1 MSSRVPSTHSAKN
14 RASPRSVL
22 EVAHM
27 KRTISCLSL
36 VICLLVG
43 FSFGQQK
50 PPTPP
55 PTPTPQ
61 PQPQPQPRDN
71 PPVQQRSPQ
80 NRQYDYQRPIYVS
93 GKVTLD
99 DGTPVPNGVRVELLF
114 NGQVRRQEYT
124 RSDGSFTF
132 DLSTPNRGA
141 LSDASISGA
150 DEDVFGGSMATGGGG
165 MSRSMGRVD
174 LSGYEVRATL
184 PGYTS
189 EVVMLQNRSSLDNP
203 DVGTLILRPL
213 SQTKASTIS
222 LNSLKAP
229 KDAQKSFESARKS
242 LQKKKP
248 DYDKAL
254 KELDKAVKT
263 YPSYAAAWQ
272 LMGECRQANKDLPG
286 AKDAFE
292 KALAADD
299 HFISP
304 YLSLAALEI
313 ENKRWPEAEQLT
325 KHLLDLNPY
334 VVRGH
339 FLHAIASFNTGD
351 LDAAVESAR
360 TIQKSDEAKNYPLSH
375 YILGFALANKGDVG
389 SAASELQIFLK
400 EQPDS
405 QYAAR
410 VKTVLGEWQQQGL
423 LSAPAQQQPQK

>member
-1 MSSRVPSTHSAKN
+1 
-14 RASPRSVL
+14 
-22 EVAHM
+22 M
-27 KRTISCLSL
+27 KRSMCCLSL
-36 VICLLVG
+36 VLCLFVG
-43 FSFGQQK
+43 FSNAQQK
-50 PPTPP
+50 PPTP

-61 PQPQPQPRDN
+61 PQPQPQPRET
-71 PPVQQRSPQ
+71 PTQQRTQ
-80 NRQYDYQRPIYVS
+80 ENRQYDYQRPIYVS

-132 DLSTPNRGA
+132 DLSAPNRGA
-141 LSDASISGA
+141 LADASMSGG
-150 DEDVFGGSMATGGGG
+150 DDGVFGSPMGGGMGGGG
-165 MSRSMGRVD
+165 MSRGMGRVD
-174 LSGYEVRATL
+174 LSGFEVRATL

-189 EVVMLQNRSSLDNP
+189 ETVILQNRSSLDNP
-203 DVGTLILRPL
+203 DIGTLILRPL

-229 KDAQKSFESARKS
+229 KDAQKSFDSARKS
-242 LQKKKP
+242 VQKKKP
-248 DYDKAL
+248 DYEKAL
-254 KELDKAVKT
+254 KELDKAVKA

-272 LMGECRQANKDLPG
+272 MMGECRQASNDVPG

-292 KALAADD
+292 KALAADN
-299 HFISP
+299 HYISP

-313 ENKRWPEAEQLT
+313 ESKRWTEAEQIT
-325 KHLLDLNPY
+325 KQLLDLNPY

-339 FLHAIASFNTGD
+339 FLHAIASFNAGN

-360 TIQKSDEAKNYPLSH
+360 TIQKSEEAKDYPLSH

-389 SAASELQIFLK
+389 SAASELQIYLK

-405 QYAAR
+405 KYAPR
-410 VKTVLGEWQQQGL
+410 VKTVLGEWQQKGL
-423 LSAPAQQQPQK
+423 LSAPGAAAPAPAPPQK